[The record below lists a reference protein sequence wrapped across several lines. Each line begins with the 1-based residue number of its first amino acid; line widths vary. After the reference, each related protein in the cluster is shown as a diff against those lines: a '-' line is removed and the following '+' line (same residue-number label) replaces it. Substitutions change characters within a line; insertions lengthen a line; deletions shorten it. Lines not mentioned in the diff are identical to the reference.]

1 MKQNQQIELIERL
14 LKQSQINR
22 SSIAKNNAKKP
33 QVKTI
38 RNPEFN
44 LLNDQVKAANLKE
57 NNDVKESLKY
67 KDFSQTTK
75 SNTAKSAQ
83 LEQYIRA
90 VLLLKQGF
98 SEVEK
103 HVSQYDPNIDLVEN
117 TLEKAEDYIKQLNK
131 RFTELLNIRPKVNN
145 LTENEERE
153 FNAISREIERYS
165 VDLSEMKTSI
175 EKLNGKQRLNPDEL
189 ADAHRIMNAKKS
201 RNQIQDDTKN
211 IFQYGPTH
219 TKIEI
224 ENIKRD
230 FEDPEKKKII
240 KEVVNEELKK
250 FTDNLNE
257 LKKNYT
263 SLSERSERILLNEE
277 YRNVKKVADGKK
289 LVDDM
294 IRNSNELQ
302 VKVHKFLS
310 KIKRVNIDN
319 FEDFIKATKL
329 NEVIDDLNR
338 KTVEKIEEIDKYVE
352 DFHHKHIHKTDVEI
366 KSLTYL
372 LDFVEKLL
380 VEIDDTKLKA
390 LDLRTFFLTQKR
402 GKRIT
407 GHRNG
412 NPKIGDLI
420 AYASKY
426 IKGVT
431 QKASIYTIISRG
443 ITEAG
448 YLIEDLNIKTL
459 YIQKRLESI
468 NTELKSGEGGF
479 VVVDKL
485 RFLLAYENNED
496 KVNLKRTTQSWEELI
511 NTKIENE
518 MDTPSRAFYT
528 FAKESTRLEKKKII
542 RKDIKLVAKK
552 YYDIEQ
558 LRTQPF
564 RYLQL
569 QVLVDLQTFQLL
581 LNEHIEDL
589 RAEEDNIKAE
599 IDDYK
604 EKRRQ
609 QEEADRLV
617 REEQQRLHD
626 EEQKRIDAMMMRGLE
641 DEEGDENDL
650 EQLIIPIPAELPE
663 VILAPEP
670 EPDPDQE
677 DADLEMDLS
686 QSEEAESEEAELE
699 EAESE
704 EAESEEVSD
713 EYI

>member
-22 SSIAKNNAKKP
+22 SCIAKSNVKKT
-33 QVKTI
+33 QVKNI
-38 RNPEFN
+38 RNPENN

-117 TLEKAEDYIKQLNK
+117 TLEKTEDYIKQLNK

-165 VDLSEMKTSI
+165 VDLSEMKTNI

-189 ADAHRIMNAKKS
+189 ADARRIMNAKKS

-250 FTDNLNE
+250 LTDNLNE

-277 YRNVKKVADGKK
+277 YRQKTKIEDGKK

-310 KIKRVNIDN
+310 KIKRVNIGN
-319 FEDFIKATKL
+319 FIKATKL
-329 NEVIDDLNR
+329 NDTTGELNT
-338 KTVEKIEEIDKYVE
+338 KTLEKIEEI
-352 DFHHKHIHKTDVEI
+352 
-366 KSLTYL
+366 
-372 LDFVEKLL
+372 
-380 VEIDDTKLKA
+380 
-390 LDLRTFFLTQKR
+390 QK
-402 GKRIT
+402 
-407 GHRNG
+407 
-412 NPKIGDLI
+412 
-420 AYASKY
+420 
-426 IKGVT
+426 
-431 QKASIYTIISRG
+431 
-443 ITEAG
+443 
-448 YLIEDLNIKTL
+448 
-459 YIQKRLESI
+459 
-468 NTELKSGEGGF
+468 
-479 VVVDKL
+479 
-485 RFLLAYENNED
+485 
-496 KVNLKRTTQSWEELI
+496 
-511 NTKIENE
+511 
-518 MDTPSRAFYT
+518 
-528 FAKESTRLEKKKII
+528 
-542 RKDIKLVAKK
+542 
-552 YYDIEQ
+552 
-558 LRTQPF
+558 
-564 RYLQL
+564 
-569 QVLVDLQTFQLL
+569 QV
-581 LNEHIEDL
+581 I
-589 RAEEDNIKAE
+589 
-599 IDDYK
+599 
-604 EKRRQ
+604 
-609 QEEADRLV
+609 
-617 REEQQRLHD
+617 
-626 EEQKRIDAMMMRGLE
+626 
-641 DEEGDENDL
+641 
-650 EQLIIPIPAELPE
+650 
-663 VILAPEP
+663 
-670 EPDPDQE
+670 
-677 DADLEMDLS
+677 
-686 QSEEAESEEAELE
+686 
-699 EAESE
+699 
-704 EAESEEVSD
+704 
-713 EYI
+713 